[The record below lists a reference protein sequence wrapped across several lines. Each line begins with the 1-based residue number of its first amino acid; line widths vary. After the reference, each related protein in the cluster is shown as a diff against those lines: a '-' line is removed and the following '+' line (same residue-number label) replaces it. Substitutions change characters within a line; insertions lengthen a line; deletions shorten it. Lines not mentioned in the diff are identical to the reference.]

1 MDALTLWMAVG
12 FLFAG
17 YSVIANDSVQTL
29 GTWIASNNERFNWKV
44 MWGAASAVLLYTL
57 WYGWYMNGGDISYGR
72 LNKIPFQEIQWYH
85 AMAPALLLLLTRIGV
100 PVSTSFLVL
109 SAFASTFV
117 LEKMLV
123 KSMMGYAVAA
133 VAAYAIWIVVSKILD
148 EAKPVKEEHKS
159 YWRVAQW
166 FTTGFLWFTW
176 LSHDMANIAVFL
188 PREIPWDLMML
199 ISVVF
204 VAGLGYMFRE
214 GGGKIQQIVLEKH
227 NTRYVRSATI
237 IDCVYFVI
245 LFFFKELN
253 DIPMSTTWVFVGLLC
268 GRELA
273 MATVTG
279 KEKFK
284 TVFPLITKD
293 FIKMMIGLGYM
304 FREGGGKIQKIV
316 LEKHNTRYVR
326 SATIIDCVYFL
337 ILLFFKEI
345 NDIPM
350 STTWVFVGLLCGR
363 ELAMATVT
371 GKHKFKTVFP
381 LITKDFIKMMIGL
394 GASVGVVL
402 SIHYII
408 VPNGL

>member
-1 MDALTLWMAVG
+1 MELVTLWMLVG
-12 FLFAG
+12 FLFAA

-29 GTWIASNNERFNWKV
+29 GTWIASNNERVNWKI
-44 MWGAASAVLLYTL
+44 MWAAASVVLLWAL
-57 WYGWYMNGGDISYGR
+57 WYGWYMYGGDISYGR
-72 LNKIPFQEIQWYH
+72 LNRIPFQEIQWYH
-85 AMAPALLLLLTRIGV
+85 ACAPGLLLVLTRVGV

-133 VAAYAIWIVVSKILD
+133 VAAYAIWIGVTKILD
-148 EAKPVKEEHKS
+148 ENKPVKEEHKK
-159 YWRVAQW
+159 YWRIGQW
-166 FTTGFLWFTW
+166 FTTGFLWWTW

-188 PREIPWDLMML
+188 PREIPIDLMIG
-199 ISVVF
+199 ISIVF
-204 VAGLGYMFRE
+204 VAGLWYMFRE
-214 GGGKIQQIVLEKH
+214 GGGKIQNIVLEKH

-237 IDCVYFVI
+237 IDGVYWLI
-245 LFFFKELN
+245 LFFFKEL
-253 DIPMSTTWVFVGLLC
+253 
-268 GRELA
+268 
-273 MATVTG
+273 
-279 KEKFK
+279 
-284 TVFPLITKD
+284 
-293 FIKMMIGLGYM
+293 
-304 FREGGGKIQKIV
+304 
-316 LEKHNTRYVR
+316 
-326 SATIIDCVYFL
+326 
-337 ILLFFKEI
+337 

-381 LITKDFIKMMIGL
+381 LITRDLIKMMIGL

-402 SIHYII
+402 TIHYII

>member
-1 MDALTLWMAVG
+1 MELVTLWMAVG
-12 FLFAG
+12 FLFAA

-29 GTWIASNNERFNWKV
+29 GTWIASNNERVNWKV
-44 MWGAASAVLLYTL
+44 MWGSASAVLLYTL

-85 AMAPALLLLLTRIGV
+85 AMAPGLLLVLTRIGV

-117 LEKMLV
+117 LEKMLM

-148 EAKPVKEEHKS
+148 EAKPVKEEHKR
-159 YWRVAQW
+159 YWRIGQW
-166 FTTGFLWFTW
+166 VTTGFLWFTW
-176 LSHDMANIAVFL
+176 LSHDVANIAVFL
-188 PREIPWDLMML
+188 PRQIPVDLMIV
-199 ISVVF
+199 ISAVF
-204 VAGLGYMFRE
+204 VLGLWYMFRE

-237 IDCVYFVI
+237 IDGVYWLI

-284 TVFPLITKD
+284 VVFPLIGKD
-293 FIKMMIGLGYM
+293 FLKMM
-304 FREGGGKIQKIV
+304 
-316 LEKHNTRYVR
+316 
-326 SATIIDCVYFL
+326 
-337 ILLFFKEI
+337 
-345 NDIPM
+345 
-350 STTWVFVGLLCGR
+350 VGL
-363 ELAMATVT
+363 A
-371 GKHKFKTVFP
+371 
-381 LITKDFIKMMIGL
+381 
-394 GASVGVVL
+394 ASVGVVL
-402 SIHYII
+402 AIHYII
-408 VPNGL
+408 VPNGLH

>member
-1 MDALTLWMAVG
+1 MELVTLWMAVG
-12 FLFAG
+12 FLFAA

-29 GTWIASNNERFNWKV
+29 GTWIASNNERVNWKV
-44 MWGAASAVLLYTL
+44 MWGSASAVLLYTL

-133 VAAYAIWIVVSKILD
+133 VAAYAIWVVVSKILD
-148 EAKPVKEEHKS
+148 EAKPVAEHHKRW
-159 YWRVAQW
+159 WRIGQW

-188 PREIPWDLMML
+188 PREIPWDLMVL
-199 ISVVF
+199 ISVLFIV
-204 VAGLGYMFRE
+204 GMGYMFRE

-237 IDCVYFVI
+237 IDCVYFLI
-245 LFFFKELN
+245 LLFFKELN

-293 FIKMMIGLGYM
+293 FIKMMIGLG
-304 FREGGGKIQKIV
+304 
-316 LEKHNTRYVR
+316 
-326 SATIIDCVYFL
+326 
-337 ILLFFKEI
+337 
-345 NDIPM
+345 
-350 STTWVFVGLLCGR
+350 
-363 ELAMATVT
+363 
-371 GKHKFKTVFP
+371 
-381 LITKDFIKMMIGL
+381 
-394 GASVGVVL
+394 ASVGVVL

-408 VPNGL
+408 VPAGL

>member
-1 MDALTLWMAVG
+1 MELVTLWMAVG
-12 FLFAG
+12 FLFAA

-29 GTWIASNNERFNWKV
+29 GTWIASNNQKFNWTT
-44 MWGAASAVLLYTL
+44 MWLCASSVLLWAL
-57 WYGWYMNGGDISYGR
+57 WYGWYMYGGDISYGR

-85 AMAPALLLLLTRIGV
+85 ALAPGLLLLLTRIGV

-117 LEKMLV
+117 LEKMLM

-133 VAAYAIWIVVSKILD
+133 VAAYAIWIGVTKVLD
-148 EAKPVKEEHKS
+148 ESKPVKEEHKKW
-159 YWRVAQW
+159 WRVGQW
-166 FTTGFLWFTW
+166 ATTGFLWWTW

-188 PREIPWDLMML
+188 PRELPVDLMIV
-199 ISVVF
+199 ISIVF
-204 VAGLGYMFRE
+204 VAGLWWLFRE
-214 GGGKIQQIVLEKH
+214 GGGKIQNIVLEKH

-237 IDCVYFVI
+237 IDAVYWVI

-273 MATVTG
+273 MATMTG

-284 TVFPLITKD
+284 VVFPLIGKD
-293 FIKMMIGLGYM
+293 F
-304 FREGGGKIQKIV
+304 F
-316 LEKHNTRYVR
+316 
-326 SATIIDCVYFL
+326 
-337 ILLFFKEI
+337 
-345 NDIPM
+345 
-350 STTWVFVGLLCGR
+350 
-363 ELAMATVT
+363 
-371 GKHKFKTVFP
+371 
-381 LITKDFIKMMIGL
+381 KMMIGL

-402 SIHYII
+402 AIHYII

>member
-1 MDALTLWMAVG
+1 MDALTLWMAIG
-12 FLFAG
+12 FLFAA

-29 GTWIASNNERFNWKV
+29 GTWIASNNDKFNWKT
-44 MWGAASAVLLYTL
+44 MWTAASAVLLYTL
-57 WYGWYMNGGDISYGR
+57 WYGWYTNGGDISYGR

-85 AMAPALLLLLTRIGV
+85 AMAPGLLLLLTRIGV

-133 VAAYAIWIVVSKILD
+133 VAAYVIWIGVTKLLD
-148 EAKPVKEEHKS
+148 EAKPVKEEHKKA
-159 YWRVAQW
+159 WRIAQW
-166 FTTGFLWFTW
+166 VTTGFLWFTW

-188 PREIPWDLMML
+188 PREIPWDLMIL
-199 ISVVF
+199 ISTMFVV
-204 VAGLGYMFRE
+204 GLGFMFKE
-214 GGGKIQQIVLEKH
+214 GGGKIQKIVLEKH

-237 IDCVYFVI
+237 IDAVYWLI

-273 MATVTG
+273 MATITG

-284 TVFPLITKD
+284 TVFPLVTKD
-293 FIKMMIGLGYM
+293 F
-304 FREGGGKIQKIV
+304 F
-316 LEKHNTRYVR
+316 
-326 SATIIDCVYFL
+326 
-337 ILLFFKEI
+337 
-345 NDIPM
+345 
-350 STTWVFVGLLCGR
+350 
-363 ELAMATVT
+363 
-371 GKHKFKTVFP
+371 
-381 LITKDFIKMMIGL
+381 KMMIGL

-402 SIHYII
+402 MIHYVI
-408 VPNGL
+408 VPNGY

>member
-1 MDALTLWMAVG
+1 MDALTLWMAIG

-17 YSVIANDSVQTL
+17 YAVIANDSVQTL
-29 GTWIASNNERFNWKV
+29 GTWIASNNEKFNWKI

-57 WYGWYMNGGDISYGR
+57 WYGWTVNSGDISYGR

-85 AMAPALLLLLTRIGV
+85 AMAPGLLLILTRIGV

-133 VAAYAIWIVVSKILD
+133 VAAYIIWIGVTKLLD

-166 FTTGFLWFTW
+166 VTTGFLWFTW

-188 PREIPWDLMML
+188 PRQIPWDLMVM
-199 ISVVF
+199 ISLVF
-204 VAGLGYMFRE
+204 VAGLAFMF
-214 GGGKIQQIVLEKH
+214 K
-227 NTRYVRSATI
+227 
-237 IDCVYFVI
+237 
-245 LFFFKELN
+245 
-253 DIPMSTTWVFVGLLC
+253 
-268 GRELA
+268 
-273 MATVTG
+273 
-279 KEKFK
+279 
-284 TVFPLITKD
+284 
-293 FIKMMIGLGYM
+293 
-304 FREGGGKIQKIV
+304 EGGGKIQKIV

-326 SATIIDCVYFL
+326 SATIIDAVYWL
-337 ILLFFKEI
+337 ILWFFKEL

-350 STTWVFVGLLCGR
+350 STTWVFVGLLAGR
-363 ELAMATVT
+363 EFAIASFTN
-371 GKHKFKTVFP
+371 KKKTRSVFP
-381 LITKDFIKMMIGL
+381 IVGRDFGKMMIGL
-394 GASVGVVL
+394 SASLAIVL
-402 SIHYII
+402 LIHYVI

>member
-1 MDALTLWMAVG
+1 MDALTLWMLIG

-17 YSVIANDSVQTL
+17 YAVIANDSVQTL
-29 GTWIASNNERFNWKV
+29 GTWIASNNEKFNWKI

-57 WYGWYMNGGDISYGR
+57 WYGWYTNGGDISYGR

-85 AMAPALLLLLTRIGV
+85 AMAPGLLLILTRVGV

-133 VAAYAIWIVVSKILD
+133 VAAYVIWIVVSKILD
-148 EAKPVKEEHKS
+148 EAKPVAEHHKRW
-159 YWRVAQW
+159 WRIAQW

-188 PREIPWDLMML
+188 PREIPWDLMVL
-199 ISVVF
+199 ISVLFIV
-204 VAGLGYMFRE
+204 GMGYMFRE

-293 FIKMMIGLGYM
+293 FIKMMIGLG
-304 FREGGGKIQKIV
+304 
-316 LEKHNTRYVR
+316 
-326 SATIIDCVYFL
+326 
-337 ILLFFKEI
+337 
-345 NDIPM
+345 
-350 STTWVFVGLLCGR
+350 
-363 ELAMATVT
+363 
-371 GKHKFKTVFP
+371 
-381 LITKDFIKMMIGL
+381 
-394 GASVGVVL
+394 ASVGVVL

>member
-1 MDALTLWMAVG
+1 MDALTLWMLIG

-17 YSVIANDSVQTL
+17 YAVIANDSVQTL
-29 GTWIASNNERFNWKV
+29 GTWIASNNDKFNWKI
-44 MWGAASAVLLYTL
+44 MWGAAAAVLLYTL
-57 WYGWYMNGGDISYGR
+57 WYGWYTNGGDISYGR

-85 AMAPALLLLLTRIGV
+85 AMAPGLLLILTRMGV

-117 LEKMLV
+117 LEKKLV

-133 VAAYAIWIVVSKILD
+133 VAAYAIWIGVTKILN
-148 EAKPVKEEHKS
+148 EAKPVAEHHKRW
-159 YWRVAQW
+159 WRIAQW

-188 PREIPWDLMML
+188 PREIPWDLMVL

-204 VAGLGYMFRE
+204 IVGLGYMFRE
-214 GGGKIQQIVLEKH
+214 GGGKIQNIVIEKH

-237 IDCVYFVI
+237 IDAVYFLI
-245 LFFFKELN
+245 LLFFKELN

-284 TVFPLITKD
+284 TVFPLIT
-293 FIKMMIGLGYM
+293 
-304 FREGGGKIQKIV
+304 R
-316 LEKHNTRYVR
+316 
-326 SATIIDCVYFL
+326 
-337 ILLFFKEI
+337 
-345 NDIPM
+345 
-350 STTWVFVGLLCGR
+350 
-363 ELAMATVT
+363 
-371 GKHKFKTVFP
+371 
-381 LITKDFIKMMIGL
+381 DFIKMMIGL

>member
-1 MDALTLWMAVG
+1 MDALTLWMAIG
-12 FLFAG
+12 FLFAA

-29 GTWIASNNERFNWKV
+29 GTWIASNNDKFNWKI
-44 MWGAASAVLLYTL
+44 MWGCASAVLLYTL
-57 WYGWYMNGGDISYGR
+57 WYGWTTNGGDISYGR

-85 AMAPALLLLLTRIGV
+85 AMAPALLLILTRIGV

-133 VAAYAIWIVVSKILD
+133 VAAYVIWIGVTKILN
-148 EAKPVKEEHKS
+148 EAKPVKEEHKKA
-159 YWRVAQW
+159 WRVAQW
-166 FTTGFLWFTW
+166 VTTGFLWFTW

-188 PREIPWDLMML
+188 PRQIPWDLMVLVSL
-199 ISVVF
+199 IFVF
-204 VAGLGYMFRE
+204 GLGYMFRE
-214 GGGKIQQIVLEKH
+214 GGGKIQNIVIEKH

-237 IDCVYFVI
+237 ID
-245 LFFFKELN
+245 
-253 DIPMSTTWVFVGLLC
+253 
-268 GRELA
+268 A
-273 MATVTG
+273 
-279 KEKFK
+279 
-284 TVFPLITKD
+284 
-293 FIKMMIGLGYM
+293 
-304 FREGGGKIQKIV
+304 
-316 LEKHNTRYVR
+316 
-326 SATIIDCVYFL
+326 VYFL

-363 ELAMATVT
+363 ELAMATMT
-371 GKHKFKTVFP
+371 GKEKFKTVFP

-402 SIHYII
+402 TIHYVI
-408 VPNGL
+408 VPNQIGM